1 MSFACFFI
9 NVDNESQRM
18 RVTDKDAVKTLH
30 DGLSHVSTQWHLEA
44 DKMLIAVSCHSDKV
58 DDTLLQQRNDTL
70 YQSPMKTFGG
80 WVRVKFINSD
90 PKINKINK
98 IAVLINP
105 HDSIFNKTQLLHK
118 NVRILVYIPKCF
130 PFF

>member
-58 DDTLLQQRNDTL
+58 DDTLLLQRNDTL

-90 PKINKINK
+90 PKN
-98 IAVLINP
+98 
-105 HDSIFNKTQLLHK
+105 
-118 NVRILVYIPKCF
+118 
-130 PFF
+130 